1 MPQAVLSDGTK
12 LEIVKESPATNV
24 EIGKISS
31 IGEIGFG
38 EAEEI
43 DVTPLNTGDG
53 YRKYIQGLKDLGT
66 ISISGFHDAT
76 DAGQTELRA
85 LVASGAEAKFQ
96 VTFPD
101 ESSIAFAGFVKK
113 YNFAE
118 TSVNAALSF
127 SVDIRCTGK
136 PTYAD
141 HSA

>member
-1 MPQAVLSDGTK
+1 MASTLSDGTI
-12 LEIVKESPATNV
+12 LELVKSPEENV
-24 EIGKISS
+24 EIGNVSS

-43 DVTPLNTGDG
+43 DVTPLNSGDG

-66 ISISGFHDAT
+66 ISISGFHDVA
-76 DAGQTELRA
+76 DAGQKELRT
-85 LVASGAEAKFQ
+85 LVSSGAEATFKI
-96 VTFPD
+96 TFPD
-101 ESSIAFAGFVKK
+101 TSTIEFSGFVKK

-136 PTYAD
+136 PAYTEPVGG
-141 HSA
+141 

>member
-12 LEIVKESPATNV
+12 LAIVKESPATNV

-66 ISISGFHDAT
+66 ISISGFHDA
-76 DAGQTELRA
+76 D
-85 LVASGAEAKFQ
+85 
-96 VTFPD
+96 D
-101 ESSIAFAGFVKK
+101 E
-113 YNFAE
+113 
-118 TSVNAALSF
+118 
-127 SVDIRCTGK
+127 R
-136 PTYAD
+136 
-141 HSA
+141 

>member
-1 MPQAVLSDGTK
+1 
-12 LEIVKESPATNV
+12 V

-66 ISISGFHDAT
+66 ISISGFHDAA
-76 DAGQTELRA
+76 DEGQTELRA

-101 ESSIAFAGFVKK
+101 ESSITFAGFVKK

-136 PTYAD
+136 PAYTEP
-141 HSA
+141 SA